1 MSTAGLTGLVTKS
14 AAPSLMPR
22 SSSSGSF
29 MAVTKIT
36 GMSRVSGF
44 LRSSA
49 STMWPSMSGIMM
61 SSRMRSGRGDSWAR
75 RRAVGPFLA
84 TRTSPPS
91 SSTMVEMTTR
101 LLGVSSTTRI
111 IGFLPS
117 MPISRLPLSIRHP
130 SSLSTPASRAV
141 PVSSVACPLRP
152 VQTARPAFQGGAEL
166 SGNFASFVRAMLNSP
181 WPRPEKFL
189 RPW

>member
-61 SSRMRSGRGDSWAR
+61 SSRMRSGRGDNWAR

-141 PVSSVACPLRP
+141 QVISVACPSRP
-152 VQTARPAFQGGAEL
+152 VQTARPAFQGGAAL